1 MPEKKKSDCQK
12 WKVNEKHVKGAH
24 AFGAASQSGLMAKV
38 KKAKTRVSVAPRP
51 KAASKKVT
59 AADSEPKVTAA
70 ASSSR
75 KVEVKKENEASS
87 SGSRSKKLVEVK
99 KEKIARPWAHN
110 KHVVTIIKDE
120 KTETAEN
127 NLITDTAVP

>member
-1 MPEKKKSDCQK
+1 MGGKKSPQAKAALDEKRRIALGYSREDWQVWKNSRPFVPEKKKSDCQK
-12 WKVNEKHVKGAH
+12 WKVNEKHVKGTH

-70 ASSSR
+70 ASSS
-75 KVEVKKENEASS
+75 KGCGKEGE
-87 SGSRSKKLVEVK
+87 
-99 KEKIARPWAHN
+99 
-110 KHVVTIIKDE
+110 
-120 KTETAEN
+120 
-127 NLITDTAVP
+127 